1 MRLTKNFLT
10 GICIFALAACGGN
23 GSGGTA
29 SVAPGPS
36 PSGTTRIADI
46 QGSGASSPLD
56 GQTVSISAIVS
67 GDFQDHD
74 LDVTRNLAGFYLQQ
88 EIPDAD
94 PTTSEG
100 IFVFDGANPATDV
113 SVGDRVAVTG
123 VVAEYFGE
131 TQINATSVTVTGTGV
146 VQATDIY
153 LPTNGLVANSD
164 GEKIGDLES
173 YEGMLVRF
181 PQKLA
186 VSSLRFLEQY
196 GEVQLSEGGRLY
208 QFTNSNGPDAAAYAA
223 HVDTIAARSI
233 ILDDGLRESNPA
245 AIRHLHAGVAADY
258 SIRAGDSISG
268 ATGNLRYS
276 RGSGGGGTEGWRLEP
291 TEDLSFNDDNP
302 RPGPPSVAGS
312 LRVASF
318 NVLNFFSTVDTG
330 QAICGPD
337 GDDPCRG
344 ADSAAELSRQLEK
357 TVTAIALM
365 DADIIGLTE
374 LENNATDS
382 IAAIVNALNAR
393 VGSGNY
399 AFVDTGTIHT
409 DAIKTGLIYNSSTV
423 RTTGPFA
430 LLNASVDPRF
440 RDTHNRPALAQSFE
454 LVSTAAVVTV
464 VVNHLKSKG
473 SSCGTISDPNVNDGQ
488 SNCNITR
495 REAAAA
501 IADWVSADPTASGD
515 SDFLIIGDLNAY
527 LMEDP
532 LAALRDAGFTSLLDS
547 NPNAYSFLFDA
558 QAGALDH
565 ALASASLVAQIRE
578 TFEWHINADEPQLLD
593 YNLERGRNAS
603 LFDPNI
609 PYRTSDHDPL
619 IIGLDL
625 TN

>member
-1 MRLTKNFLT
+1 
-10 GICIFALAACGGN
+10 
-23 GSGGTA
+23 
-29 SVAPGPS
+29 
-36 PSGTTRIADI
+36 
-46 QGSGASSPLD
+46 
-56 GQTVSISAIVS
+56 
-67 GDFQDHD
+67 
-74 LDVTRNLAGFYLQQ
+74 
-88 EIPDAD
+88 
-94 PTTSEG
+94 
-100 IFVFDGANPATDV
+100 
-113 SVGDRVAVTG
+113 
-123 VVAEYFGE
+123 
-131 TQINATSVTVTGTGV
+131 
-146 VQATDIY
+146 
-153 LPTNGLVANSD
+153 
-164 GEKIGDLES
+164 
-173 YEGMLVRF
+173 
-181 PQKLA
+181 
-186 VSSLRFLEQY
+186 
-196 GEVQLSEGGRLY
+196 
-208 QFTNSNGPDAAAYAA
+208 
-223 HVDTIAARSI
+223 TIAARSI
-233 ILDDGLRESNPA
+233 ILDDGLRKSNPA

-365 DADIIGLTE
+365 DADIIGLIE

-393 VGSGNY
+393 VGSGDY
-399 AFVDTGTIHT
+399 AFVDSGTIHT

-423 RTTGPFA
+423 RTSGPFA

-454 LVSTAAVVTV
+454 FVSTGAVVTV
-464 VVNHLKSKG
+464 AVNHLKSKG
-473 SSCGTISDPNVNDGQ
+473 SSCDTIGDANVNDGQ

-501 IADWVSADPTASGD
+501 IADWINSDPTASGD

-532 LAALRDAGFTSLLDS
+532 LAALRGAGFTNLLDS
-547 NPNAYSFLFDA
+547 NRNAYSYVFDA
-558 QAGALDH
+558 QAGAIDH
-565 ALASASLVAQIRE
+565 ALASASLVAQVRE
-578 TFEWHINADEPQLLD
+578 AFEWHINADEPQLLD
-593 YNLERGRNAS
+593 YNLENGRDAS